1 MGNSP
6 SVSGPERRNPHVKR
20 DITMDNHLAGHRPA
34 NYNTGSSDSELADEQ
49 PVLESNTVGSRI
61 SNS

>member
-1 MGNSP
+1 
-6 SVSGPERRNPHVKR
+6 
-20 DITMDNHLAGHRPA
+20 MDNHLAGHRPA